1 MIGKKNNIGIPK
13 FYSTWINQFKTKR
26 TKKNLL
32 IILPSVVENIF
43 SKKDFENWLKD
54 IFLIIKKS
62 KNPVIVKPHPMQTE
76 QEIFTLRKKQRIKIN
91 NLKISNNHSSLL
103 LQNAKLVFLHIHLC
117 YLIVSILNTNN
128 FYQTLSIMVK
138 NS

>member
-1 MIGKKNNIGIPK
+1 MFKNDWKKNNIGIPK

-54 IFLIIKKS
+54 IFLIIKK
-62 KNPVIVKPHPMQTE
+62 VK
-76 QEIFTLRKKQRIKIN
+76 IL
-91 NLKISNNHSSLL
+91 SL
-103 LQNAKLVFLHIHLC
+103 
-117 YLIVSILNTNN
+117 
-128 FYQTLSIMVK
+128 
-138 NS
+138 